1 MTMQKKAERIFDHV
15 VAAGAEADLIVNT
28 DQSLS
33 LKANQG
39 ELEQYEVSSTQI
51 FGLRVLQGGK
61 VGLAYSEDDSTASL
75 QSMAEQALSNAQ
87 FSAPDANEQLLPNTA
102 QLESDDALLYLADDS
117 STDEKI
123 DFILA
128 LESDLMAKPLIKNV
142 PYNGV
147 SDSTSE
153 RYVFSTAGLVAHSRS
168 RSYTANAYALAE
180 KGDANAMEG
189 KGQFARQFKQL
200 DKEVLV
206 EQIYTECAAM
216 LDGKPVAS
224 KHYDVIFDRESQSS
238 LFGVFSAVFSGKWA
252 KEGINPWRDSL
263 GKVVADER
271 LQIFDNPLLQA
282 GSSYKTFDAEGSQT
296 QRNVLIN
303 NGVLETLLHNSVTAR
318 FYGVENTGNAVRGA
332 KSALGVSMHQREV
345 AAGDADTASLRAGEF
360 IEVTQLSGLHSG
372 ANPISGDFSL
382 GASGYLCRDG
392 ERIQAVRGITVAG
405 NFYTMLNNIAA
416 IGDTQYWN
424 WSKSVLMPS
433 IRFNALAISG

>member
-1 MTMQKKAERIFDHV
+1 MQQKAERIFTPII
-15 VAAGAEADLIVNT
+15 AAGAEADLIV
-28 DQSLS
+28 DAQQSLS

-39 ELEQYEVSSTQI
+39 ELEEYEVSSTQI
-51 FGLRVLQGGK
+51 FGLRVLQDGK

-87 FSAPDANEQLLPNTA
+87 FSAPDTNEQLLKNAA
-102 QLESDDALLYLADDS
+102 QLESDDALLYLADAS

-128 LESDLMAKPLIKNV
+128 LESDLAAKPLIKNV
-142 PYNGV
+142 PYNSV
-147 SDSTSE
+147 SDSTRE

-168 RSYTANAYALAE
+168 RAYTANAYALAE
-180 KGDANAMEG
+180 KDDANAMEG

-200 DKEVLV
+200 DKDVLV
-206 EQIYTECAAM
+206 EQVYAECIAM
-216 LDGKPVAS
+216 LAGKPVAS
-224 KHYDVIFDRESQSS
+224 KHYDVIFDQESQSS
-238 LFGVFSAVFSGKWA
+238 LFGVFAAAFSGKWA

-263 GKVVADER
+263 GKRVADER
-271 LQIFDNPLLQA
+271 LQLFDSALLQA
-282 GSSYKTFDAEGSQT
+282 GSSYTTFDAEGSQT

-303 NGVLETLLHNSVTAR
+303 KGVLETLLHNSVTAR

-332 KSALGVSMHQREV
+332 QSALGVSMHQQEI
-345 AAGDADTASLRAGEF
+345 AAGDADMATLRAGEF
-360 IEVTQLSGLHSG
+360 LEVTGLAGLHSG
-372 ANPISGDFSL
+372 ANAISGDFSL
-382 GASGYLCRDG
+382 GASGYLWRDG
-392 ERIQAVRGITVAG
+392 ERVQAVRGITVAG
-405 NFYTMLNNIAA
+405 NFYTMLNAIAA

>member
-1 MTMQKKAERIFDHV
+1 MSMQKKAERIFDHI
-15 VAAGAEADLIVNT
+15 VATGAEADLIVNGY
-28 DQSLS
+28 QSLR

-51 FGLRVLQGGK
+51 FGLRVLQEGK
-61 VGLAYSEDDSTASL
+61 VGLAYSEDDSSASL

-87 FSAPDANEQLLPNTA
+87 FAEPDTNEQLLANTV
-102 QLESDDALLYLADDS
+102 QLESDDALLYLPDDS

-128 LESDLMAKPLIKNV
+128 LESDLAAKPHIKNV

-147 SDSTSE
+147 NDSASE
-153 RYVFSTAGLVAHSRS
+153 RYIFSTAGLVAHSRS
-168 RSYTANAYALAE
+168 RSYTASAYALAE
-180 KGDANAMEG
+180 KGEANAMEG
-189 KGQFARQFKQL
+189 KGQFGRQFKQL
-200 DKEVLV
+200 DKDVLV
-206 EQIYTECAAM
+206 EQVYAQCISM

-224 KHYDVIFDRESQSS
+224 KHYDVIFDQECQSS
-238 LFGVFSAVFSGKWA
+238 LLGVFSAVFSGKWA
-252 KEGINPWRDSL
+252 KDGINPWRDSL
-263 GKVVADER
+263 GNVVADAR
-271 LQIFDNPLLQA
+271 LQVFDNPLLQA
-282 GSSYKTFDAEGSQT
+282 GSAYKTFDAEGSPT
-296 QRNVLIN
+296 QRNILIN

-318 FYGVENTGNAVRGA
+318 FYGVENTANAVRGA
-332 KSALGVSMHQREV
+332 KSALAVSMHQREI
-345 AAGDADTASLRAGEF
+345 AAGDTDMTALQTGEF
-360 IEVTQLSGLHSG
+360 IEITHLSGLHSG

-392 ERIQAVRGITVAG
+392 ERVQAVRGITVAG

-424 WSKSVLMPS
+424 WSKSVLMPA